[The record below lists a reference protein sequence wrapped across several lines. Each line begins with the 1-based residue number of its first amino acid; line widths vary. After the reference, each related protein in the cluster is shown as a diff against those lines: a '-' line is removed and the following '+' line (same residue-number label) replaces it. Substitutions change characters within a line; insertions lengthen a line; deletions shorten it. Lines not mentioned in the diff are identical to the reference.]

1 MVEFASPFLDSLE
14 ITLPPV
20 EVTIVAG
27 STARADFAT
36 PSGRTLRMAACP
48 GVELE
53 KGTGAL
59 IGRVLDA
66 DTERPLAGANVV
78 TSWSDL
84 TVDRATMRTNYQ
96 ERSGSVTT
104 DSLGRYR
111 ICGLPTEGW
120 LLVQV
125 QHDGRSG
132 SPLRLL
138 VSEEAGVVVKEL
150 SISPRSAQPI
160 AAAAAS
166 SDSAA
171 APMMS
176 GTAAVS
182 GVVRGV
188 GGLPLAG
195 AQVRVMGAA
204 PVTRSDERGRFS
216 LGDLPAG
223 SQVLE
228 VRHIGYLIAQ
238 QPVELRGGRPIS
250 QDVRLQRIVNLDSV
264 RVLAQRSRYR
274 EFEQHRKSNG
284 FGRFLDADQI
294 ARHSAFELSDV
305 VRMIPGFRVSGFG
318 LDAVVTSSRGVTSI
332 NGKCE
337 VNIVMDGM
345 EHQQINLIH
354 PTSVGAIEAYPAG
367 GPPGPL
373 EYDGRCGMI
382 VIWSKR

>member
-1 MVEFASPFLDSLE
+1 
-14 ITLPPV
+14 
-20 EVTIVAG
+20 
-27 STARADFAT
+27 
-36 PSGRTLRMAACP
+36 
-48 GVELE
+48 
-53 KGTGAL
+53 
-59 IGRVLDA
+59 
-66 DTERPLAGANVV
+66 
-78 TSWSDL
+78 
-84 TVDRATMRTNYQ
+84 
-96 ERSGSVTT
+96 VTT

-111 ICGLPTEGW
+111 ICGLPTDGW

-125 QHDGRSG
+125 QHDGRTG

-138 VSEEAGVVVKEL
+138 VPEEAGVVVKEL
-150 SISPRSAQPI
+150 SISTQSAQPLV
-160 AAAAAS
+160 AQAGANA
-166 SDSAA
+166 DSAA
-171 APMMS
+171 APLLT

-182 GVVRGV
+182 GVVLGV
-188 GGLPLAG
+188 GGLPLPE
-195 AQVRVMGAA
+195 AQVRVIGAA
-204 PVTRSDERGRFS
+204 SVARSDVRGRFT

-228 VRHIGYLIAQ
+228 VRHIGYLLAQ
-238 QPVELRGGRPIS
+238 QPVELRGRKSVS
-250 QDVRLQRIVNLDSV
+250 QDVRLQRIVNLDSI

-284 FGRFLDADQI
+284 YGRFLDADQL

-305 VRMIPGFRVSGFG
+305 IRMIPGFRVSGFG

-332 NGKCE
+332 NGRCE

-345 EHQQINLIH
+345 EHQQINLNH

-373 EYDGRCGMI
+373 QYDGRCGMI